1 MENYGDELFKG
12 ANSKL
17 FEFSKILRKTQ
28 TDAEEIVWQSLR
40 NRKILGF
47 KFRRQH
53 PLDKYIADFYCY
65 EAKLIIEID
74 GGVHNQNENQEYD
87 KNRSYELEE
96 MGIRVIRFTNEL
108 VKGNLDNVLNTI
120 KEHLQNKNLTP

>member
-12 ANSKL
+12 ANPKL

-28 TDAEEIVWQSLR
+28 TDAEDIIWQSLR

-53 PLDKYIADFYCY
+53 PLGIYIADFYCF
-65 EAKLIIEID
+65 EAKLVIEID
-74 GGVHNQNENQEYD
+74 GGIHNQAENKEYD
-87 KNRSYELEE
+87 ENRSIELEE
-96 MGIRVIRFTNEL
+96 LGITVIRFTNKE
-108 VKGNLDNVLNTI
+108 VEDNLEKVLNSI
-120 KEHLQNKNLTP
+120 KKHLQ

>member
-1 MENYGDELFKG
+1 MANYGDELFKG

-17 FEFSKILRKTQ
+17 FEFSKTLRKTQ
-28 TDAEEIVWQSLR
+28 TDAEEIIWQSLR

-65 EAKLIIEID
+65 EAKLIVEID
-74 GGVHNQNENQEYD
+74 GGIHNKNENQEYD

-96 MGIRVIRFTNEL
+96 MGITVIRFTNEMVNSDL
-108 VKGNLDNVLNTI
+108 AKVLSDI
-120 KEHLQNKNLTP
+120 RSYLQKNLTP

>member
-1 MENYGDELFKG
+1 MKNYGEDLFKG
-12 ANSKL
+12 ANHKL
-17 FEFSKILRKTQ
+17 FEFSKVLRKTQ

-40 NRKILGF
+40 NRNILGF

-53 PLDKYIADFYCY
+53 PLDKYIADFYCH

-74 GGVHNQNENQEYD
+74 GGIHNQADINEYD

-96 MGIRVIRFTNEL
+96 LGIKVLRFTNEE
-108 VKGNLDNVLNTI
+108 VIDNLEMVLEVVI
-120 KEHLQNKNLTP
+120 GFLQK

>member
-12 ANSKL
+12 ANHKL
-17 FEFSKILRKTQ
+17 FEFSKVLRKTQ
-28 TDAEEIVWQSLR
+28 TDAEGIVWRSLR
-40 NRKILGF
+40 NRNILGF

-53 PLDKYIADFYCY
+53 PLDKYIADFYSH

-74 GGVHNQNENQEYD
+74 GGIHNQVDNIEYD

-96 MGIRVIRFTNEL
+96 LGIKVLRFTNEEVNESL
-108 VKGNLDNVLNTI
+108 GMVMNVIRGNLQ
-120 KEHLQNKNLTP
+120 K

>member
-1 MENYGDELFKG
+1 MGNYGDELFKG

-40 NRKILGF
+40 NRKVLGF

-65 EAKLIIEID
+65 KAKLIIEID
-74 GGVHNQNENQEYD
+74 GGIHNQNNNQEYD

-96 MGIRVIRFTNEL
+96 MGITVIRFTNEL
-108 VKGNLDNVLNTI
+108 VNGNLDKVLNTI
-120 KEHLQNKNLTP
+120 KGHLQNKSLTP